1 MFMCFARVKVI
12 LTLLLLLL
20 FASLTLTISSRGMS
34 CIIYPFSSGLVCIWH
49 EMALMVFPEHMV
61 ITELGVSSREGKYDN
76 KYFFEISLA

>member
-1 MFMCFARVKVI
+1 MYFASVKVI
-12 LTLLLLLL
+12 FMLLLLLL

-61 ITELGVSSREGKYDN
+61 ITELGVSSRGEK
-76 KYFFEISLA
+76 I